1 MWKIPGR
8 EPDAPVCGF
17 SIDNKL
23 QMIYN
28 DFIVSVGLGITYYR
42 RNPIYKRSKNSMNK
56 YMIAVVQM
64 DTQNDKGEN
73 LRQACAF
80 IDEAAGHGVKM
91 ICFPEVM
98 NLIGRNVGEG
108 GGKETVPG
116 YTTNRL
122 SKKAIEHQVY
132 IHAGSITEEIPRE
145 RRSRNTS
152 IMISPEGEV
161 LAAYRK
167 LHMFDITLSDG
178 TAFNESDKVE
188 PGNEIVTVDTEL
200 GIFGMSIC
208 YDIRF
213 PELYRIM
220 AARGAQILLTPASF
234 TMPTGKDHWEP
245 LLRARAIENGCYVV
259 AAGQIG
265 AKPNYPAFG
274 NSMVIDPWGTVI
286 ARAKDKPGLT
296 YAEIDLDYL
305 DQIRKQ
311 IPSLKNRRT
320 DLYDVIERR
329 N

>member
-42 RNPIYKRSKNSMNK
+42 RNSIYKRSKNSMNK